1 MVKTHVL
8 HLPGVDNFRSLAGM
22 PTLCGRRI
30 AGHSLLRSD
39 QLHRLTAA
47 SWQVLQRLGLK
58 AVCDLRSAGER
69 ECYPSGL
76 PAAGLQHLHLAIGD
90 DLRADPGIAAM
101 QAENSAVEGA
111 QRMMLEVYQ
120 RLPGL
125 LAGYMPALLSL
136 FTTPKPSVLIH
147 CAAGKDRTGV
157 AVALLLH
164 ALGVEPGQIMADY
177 LRSARRFCQ
186 LDTLRQQAMHTAV
199 SRMMGQPV
207 SEAAINV
214 MLDARPEYLNAA
226 YAVIEAEYGGLE
238 QYLARFSGMDRC
250 SLDALRNRLL
260 VV

>member
-8 HLPGVDNFRSLAGM
+8 HLPGLDNFRSLAGM
-22 PTLCGRRI
+22 RTLCGRRI

-39 QLHRLTAA
+39 QLHRLSVA
-47 SWQVLQRLGLK
+47 SWQVLRCLGLK
-58 AVCDLRSAGER
+58 VVCDLRSAGER

-76 PAAGLQHLHLAIGD
+76 PAVGLQQVHLTIEG
-90 DLRADPGIAAM
+90 DLRADPGIAEM
-101 QAENSAVEGA
+101 LAENPAVEGA
-111 QRMMLEVYQ
+111 QRMMLGVYR

-125 LAGYMPALLSL
+125 LARHMPTLFSL
-136 FTTPKPSVLIH
+136 FTVPEPSILIH
-147 CAAGKDRTGV
+147 CVAGKDRTGV

-164 ALGVEPGQIMADY
+164 ALGVEHGQIMADY

-186 LDTLRQQAMHTAV
+186 LDTQCQQAMHTAV
-199 SRMMGQPV
+199 SRMVGQPV

-214 MLDARPEYLNAA
+214 VLDARPEYLNAA

-238 QYLARFSGMDRC
+238 HYLARFSGMDRC
-250 SLDALRNRLL
+250 GLDALRNRLL